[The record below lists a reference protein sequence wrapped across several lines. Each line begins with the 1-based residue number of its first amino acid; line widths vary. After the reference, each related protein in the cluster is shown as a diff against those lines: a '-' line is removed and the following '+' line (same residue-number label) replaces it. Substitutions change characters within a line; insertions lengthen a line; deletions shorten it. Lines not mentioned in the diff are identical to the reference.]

1 MGNLTLILL
10 IAIILFGV
18 AFVRN
23 VIIWGLIVLVVLG
36 VIGCACSAYEDGED
50 ARKKKRR
57 ERAIKEEE
65 SRIMMEKARKE
76 QAEKEAKARAEY
88 EAKYAKSWRNW
99 KNWEKKFVAPL
110 DRNKYVPKFVVAL
123 WSLLW
128 RIIRLIVMCFT
139 SLRYA
144 FWAFLALLWAFTI
157 WAIIGF
163 AQEGTLFV

>member
-1 MGNLTLILL
+1 MGGLALILL

-36 VIGCACSAYEDGED
+36 VIGCAYSAYEDGED

-57 ERAIKEEE
+57 ERAIKEE

-88 EAKYAKSWRNW
+88 EAEYAKSWRNW
-99 KNWEKKFVAPL
+99 ENWEKKFVAPL
-110 DRNKYVPKFVVAL
+110 NEKKYVPKFIVAL

-157 WAIIGF
+157 WMLIYF
-163 AQEGTLFV
+163 AQEGTLFA

>member
-1 MGNLTLILL
+1 MGDIVLILL

-23 VIIWGLIVLVVLG
+23 VIIWGLIILVVLG
-36 VIGCACSAYEDGED
+36 IIGVAYSAYEDGED
-50 ARKKKRR
+50 ARNKKRR
-57 ERAIKEEE
+57 ERAIQEEE
-65 SRIMMEKARKE
+65 LRIVMENKRKE
-76 QAEKEAKARAEY
+76 QAEKEAKAEAER

-110 DRNKYVPKFVVAL
+110 SRKKYVPKLIVVL
-123 WSLLW
+123 WRLLL

-144 FWAFLALLWAFTI
+144 FWAFIALLWAYTI
-157 WAIIGF
+157 WMLIYF
-163 AQEGTLFV
+163 AQNGTLFA

>member
-1 MGNLTLILL
+1 MGDIVLILV

-23 VIIWGLIVLVVLG
+23 VIIWGLIILAVLG
-36 VIGCACSAYEDGED
+36 IVGVAYSAYEDGED
-50 ARKKKRR
+50 ERKKKRR

-65 SRIMMEKARKE
+65 LRIMMEDKRKE
-76 QAEKEAKARAEY
+76 QAEKEAKAEAER

-99 KNWEKKFVAPL
+99 KNWEKKLVTPL
-110 DRNKYVPKFVVAL
+110 SRKKYVPKFIVAL
-123 WSLLW
+123 WRLLL

-157 WAIIGF
+157 WMLIYF
-163 AQEGTLFV
+163 AQEGTLFT

>member
-1 MGNLTLILL
+1 MGDLALILL

-23 VIIWGLIVLVVLG
+23 AIIWGIIILVVLG
-36 VIGCACSAYEDGED
+36 IVGVAYSAYEDGED
-50 ARKKKRR
+50 ARNKKRR

-65 SRIMMEKARKE
+65 SRIMAENTRKE
-76 QAEKEAKARAEY
+76 QAEKEAKAKAER

-110 DRNKYVPKFVVAL
+110 SKKKYVPKFIVAL
-123 WSLLW
+123 WRLLW

-144 FWAFLALLWAFTI
+144 FWACLALFWAFTI
-157 WAIIGF
+157 WMLIRL
-163 AQEGTLFV
+163 AQEGTLFT

>member
-1 MGNLTLILL
+1 MGDIVLILL

-23 VIIWGLIVLVVLG
+23 AIIWGLIILVVLG
-36 VIGCACSAYEDGED
+36 IICGIYSAYEDGED
-50 ARKKKRR
+50 ARNKKRR

-65 SRIMMEKARKE
+65 SRTMMENKRKE
-76 QAEKEAKARAEY
+76 QAEKEAKAEAER

-110 DRNKYVPKFVVAL
+110 SRKKYVPKFIVVL
-123 WSLLW
+123 WRLLL
-128 RIIRLIVMCFT
+128 RIIRMIVMCFT

-144 FWAFLALLWAFTI
+144 FWAFLALFWAFTI
-157 WAIIGF
+157 WMLIRL
-163 AQEGTLFV
+163 AQEGTLFT

>member
-1 MGNLTLILL
+1 MGDLALILI

-23 VIIWGLIVLVVLG
+23 VIIWGLIVLAVLG
-36 VIGCACSAYEDGED
+36 IVGGVYSAYEDGED

-76 QAEKEAKARAEY
+76 QAEKEAKDRAER

-144 FWAFLALLWAFTI
+144 FWAFIVLLWAFAI
-157 WAIIGF
+157 WMLIYF
-163 AQEGTLFV
+163 AQEGTLFA

>member
-1 MGNLTLILL
+1 MGDLALILV

-23 VIIWGLIVLVVLG
+23 VIIWGLIILVVLG
-36 VIGCACSAYEDGED
+36 IIGVAYSAYEDGED
-50 ARKKKRR
+50 ARNKKRR

-65 SRIMMEKARKE
+65 SRIVMENKRKE
-76 QAEKEAKARAEY
+76 QAEKEAKDEAER

-110 DRNKYVPKFVVAL
+110 NGKKYVPKFIVAL
-123 WSLLW
+123 WRLLL

-144 FWAFLALLWAFTI
+144 FWAFLALLWAFAI
-157 WAIIGF
+157 WMLIYF

>member
-1 MGNLTLILL
+1 MGDIVLILL

-36 VIGCACSAYEDGED
+36 IVGGIYSAYEDGED

-57 ERAIKEEE
+57 ERAIQEEE
-65 SRIMMEKARKE
+65 LRIVMENKRKE
-76 QAEKEAKARAEY
+76 QAEKEAKAEAER

-99 KNWEKKFVAPL
+99 KNWEKKFVSPL
-110 DRNKYVPKFVVAL
+110 SRKKYVPKFIVAL
-123 WSLLW
+123 WRLLL

-144 FWAFLALLWAFTI
+144 FWAFIVLLWAFTI
-157 WAIIGF
+157 RMLIWL
-163 AQEGTLFV
+163 AQDGTLFT

>member
-1 MGNLTLILL
+1 MGDIVLILL

-36 VIGCACSAYEDGED
+36 IVGGIYSAYEDGED

-57 ERAIKEEE
+57 ERAIQEEE
-65 SRIMMEKARKE
+65 LRIVMENKRKE
-76 QAEKEAKARAEY
+76 QAEKEAKAEAER

-110 DRNKYVPKFVVAL
+110 SRKKYVPKFIVVL
-123 WSLLW
+123 WRLLL

-144 FWAFLALLWAFTI
+144 FWAFIVLLWAYTI
-157 WAIIGF
+157 WMLIYF
-163 AQEGTLFV
+163 AQNGTLFA

>member
-1 MGNLTLILL
+1 MGDLALILL

-23 VIIWGLIVLVVLG
+23 AIIWGLIVLVVLG
-36 VIGCACSAYEDGED
+36 IIGSIYSAYEDGED

-76 QAEKEAKARAEY
+76 QAEKEAKDRAER

-110 DRNKYVPKFVVAL
+110 SRKKYVPKFVVAL
-123 WSLLW
+123 WRLLL

-144 FWAFLALLWAFTI
+144 FWAFLALLWAFAI
-157 WAIIGF
+157 WMLIYF
-163 AQEGTLFV
+163 AQDGTLFT

>member
-1 MGNLTLILL
+1 MGDLALILI

-23 VIIWGLIVLVVLG
+23 AIIWGLIILAVLG
-36 VIGCACSAYEDGED
+36 IIGGIYSAYEDGED

-76 QAEKEAKARAEY
+76 QAEKEAKDRAER

-128 RIIRLIVMCFT
+128 RIIRLIVTCFT

-144 FWAFLALLWAFTI
+144 FWAFLALLWAFAI
-157 WAIIGF
+157 WMLIYF
-163 AQEGTLFV
+163 AQEGTLFA

>member
-1 MGNLTLILL
+1 MGDLALILL

-36 VIGCACSAYEDGED
+36 VIGCAYSAYEDGEH
-50 ARKKKRR
+50 ARTKKRR

-65 SRIMMEKARKE
+65 SRIMMEKTRKD
-76 QAEKEAKARAEY
+76 QAEKEAKAEAEY

-110 DRNKYVPKFVVAL
+110 SRKKYVSKFVVAL

>member
-1 MGNLTLILL
+1 MGDLALILI

-23 VIIWGLIVLVVLG
+23 AIIWGLIVLVVLG
-36 VIGCACSAYEDGED
+36 IIGVAYSAYEDGED
-50 ARKKKRR
+50 ARNKKRR

-110 DRNKYVPKFVVAL
+110 NEKKYVPKFIVAL
-123 WSLLW
+123 WRLLL

-163 AQEGTLFV
+163 AQDGTLFV

>member
-1 MGNLTLILL
+1 MSDIVLILL

-23 VIIWGLIVLVVLG
+23 AIIWGLIILVVLG
-36 VIGCACSAYEDGED
+36 IVSGIYSAYEDGED

-57 ERAIKEEE
+57 ERAIQEEE
-65 SRIMMEKARKE
+65 SRIAMEKTRKE
-76 QAEKEAKARAEY
+76 QAEKEAKAKAEY

-110 DRNKYVPKFVVAL
+110 DRKKYVPKFIVAL
-123 WSLLW
+123 WRLLW

-144 FWAFLALLWAFTI
+144 FWAFLVLLWAFAI
-157 WAIIGF
+157 WMLIYF
-163 AQEGTLFV
+163 AQDGTLFA

>member
-1 MGNLTLILL
+1 MGDLALILI

-23 VIIWGLIVLVVLG
+23 VIIWGLIVLAVLG
-36 VIGCACSAYEDGED
+36 VIGCACSAYDDGED

>member
-1 MGNLTLILL
+1 MGDIVLILL

-23 VIIWGLIVLVVLG
+23 VIIWGLIILVVLG
-36 VIGCACSAYEDGED
+36 IIGVAYSAYEDGED
-50 ARKKKRR
+50 ARNKKCR
-57 ERAIKEEE
+57 ERAIQEEE
-65 SRIMMEKARKE
+65 LRIVMENKRKE
-76 QAEKEAKARAEY
+76 QAEKEAKAEAER

-110 DRNKYVPKFVVAL
+110 NEKKYVPKFIVAL
-123 WSLLW
+123 WRLLL

-144 FWAFLALLWAFTI
+144 FWAFLALLWVYII
-157 WAIIGF
+157 WMLIYF
-163 AQEGTLFV
+163 AQEGTLFT

>member
-1 MGNLTLILL
+1 MGDIVLILL

-23 VIIWGLIVLVVLG
+23 VIIWGLIILVVLG
-36 VIGCACSAYEDGED
+36 IIGVAYSAYEDGED
-50 ARKKKRR
+50 ARNKKRR

-65 SRIMMEKARKE
+65 SRTMREKTRKE
-76 QAEKEAKARAEY
+76 QAEKEAKAKVER

-110 DRNKYVPKFVVAL
+110 NEKKYVPKFIVAL
-123 WSLLW
+123 WRLLL

-144 FWAFLALLWAFTI
+144 LWAFLALLWAFTI
-157 WAIIGF
+157 RALIYF
-163 AQEGTLFV
+163 AQEGTLFT

>member
-1 MGNLTLILL
+1 MGDLALILI

-23 VIIWGLIVLVVLG
+23 AIIWGLIILAVLG
-36 VIGCACSAYEDGED
+36 IIGGIYSAYEDGED

-144 FWAFLALLWAFTI
+144 FWAFLALLWAFAI
-157 WAIIGF
+157 WMLIYF

>member
-1 MGNLTLILL
+1 MGDIVLILL

-23 VIIWGLIVLVVLG
+23 VIIWGLIVLAVLG
-36 VIGCACSAYEDGED
+36 VIGCAYEAYENGED

-65 SRIMMEKARKE
+65 SRIMAENKRKE
-76 QAEKEAKARAEY
+76 QAEKEAKAKAEY

-110 DRNKYVPKFVVAL
+110 DRKKHVPKFIVAL
-123 WSLLW
+123 WRLLW
-128 RIIRLIVMCFT
+128 RIIRLVVMCFT

-163 AQEGTLFV
+163 AQDGTLFV

>member
-1 MGNLTLILL
+1 MGDIALILV

-23 VIIWGLIVLVVLG
+23 VIIWGLIILVVLG
-36 VIGCACSAYEDGED
+36 IIGVAYSAYEDGED

-57 ERAIKEEE
+57 ERAIQEEGL
-65 SRIMMEKARKE
+65 RIVMENKRKE
-76 QAEKEAKARAEY
+76 QAEKEAKAEAERK
-88 EAKYAKSWRNW
+88 AKYAKSWRNW

-110 DRNKYVPKFVVAL
+110 SRKKYMPKFIVAL
-123 WSLLW
+123 WRLLL

-144 FWAFLALLWAFTI
+144 FWVFLALFWAFTI
-157 WAIIGF
+157 WMLIRL
-163 AQEGTLFV
+163 AQEGTLFT

>member
-1 MGNLTLILL
+1 MGDLALILI

-23 VIIWGLIVLVVLG
+23 AIIWGLIVLAVLG
-36 VIGCACSAYEDGED
+36 VIGCAYEAYENGED
-50 ARKKKRR
+50 ARNKKRR

-65 SRIMMEKARKE
+65 SRIMMENKRKE
-76 QAEKEAKARAEY
+76 QAEKEAKAKAEY

-110 DRNKYVPKFVVAL
+110 NEKKYVPKFIVVL
-123 WSLLW
+123 WRLLW

-144 FWAFLALLWAFTI
+144 FWAFLALLWAFAI
-157 WAIIGF
+157 WMLIYF
-163 AQEGTLFV
+163 AQEGTLFA

>member
-1 MGNLTLILL
+1 MGDLALILV

-23 VIIWGLIVLVVLG
+23 VIIWGLIILVVLG
-36 VIGCACSAYEDGED
+36 IIGVAYSAYEDGED
-50 ARKKKRR
+50 ARNKKRR

-65 SRIMMEKARKE
+65 SRIMMENKRKE
-76 QAEKEAKARAEY
+76 QAEKEAKAKAEY

-110 DRNKYVPKFVVAL
+110 DRKKHVPKFIVAL
-123 WSLLW
+123 WRLLW

-163 AQEGTLFV
+163 AQDGTLFV

>member
-1 MGNLTLILL
+1 MGDIVLILL

-36 VIGCACSAYEDGED
+36 IIGVAYSAYEDGED
-50 ARKKKRR
+50 ARNKKRR
-57 ERAIKEEE
+57 ERAIQEEE
-65 SRIMMEKARKE
+65 LRIVMENKRKE
-76 QAEKEAKARAEY
+76 QAEKEAKAEAER

-110 DRNKYVPKFVVAL
+110 SRKKYVPKFIVAL
-123 WSLLW
+123 WRLLL
-128 RIIRLIVMCFT
+128 RIIRLIVMCLT

-144 FWAFLALLWAFTI
+144 FWAFLALFWAFTI
-157 WAIIGF
+157 WMLIRL
-163 AQEGTLFV
+163 AQEGTLFA

>member
-1 MGNLTLILL
+1 MSDIVLILL

-23 VIIWGLIVLVVLG
+23 AIIWGLIILVVLG
-36 VIGCACSAYEDGED
+36 IIGVAYSAYEDGED

-57 ERAIKEEE
+57 ERAIQKEE

-76 QAEKEAKARAEY
+76 QAEKEAKAKAEY

-110 DRNKYVPKFVVAL
+110 SRKKYVPKFVVAL
-123 WSLLW
+123 WRLLL

-157 WAIIGF
+157 WMLIYF
-163 AQEGTLFV
+163 AQNGTLFA

>member
-1 MGNLTLILL
+1 MGDIALILV

-23 VIIWGLIVLVVLG
+23 AIIWGLIILVVLG
-36 VIGCACSAYEDGED
+36 IIGVAYSAYEDGED
-50 ARKKKRR
+50 ARNKKRR
-57 ERAIKEEE
+57 ERTIKEEE

-144 FWAFLALLWAFTI
+144 FWAFLALLWAFAI
-157 WAIIGF
+157 WMLIYF
-163 AQEGTLFV
+163 AQEGTLFA

>member
-1 MGNLTLILL
+1 MGDLALILV

-23 VIIWGLIVLVVLG
+23 AIIWGLIVLVVLG
-36 VIGCACSAYEDGED
+36 IIGGIYSAYEDGED

-57 ERAIKEEE
+57 ERAIQEEE
-65 SRIMMEKARKE
+65 LRIVMENKRKE

-99 KNWEKKFVAPL
+99 KNWEKRFVAPL
-110 DRNKYVPKFVVAL
+110 NEKKYVPKFIVAL
-123 WSLLW
+123 WRLLL

>member
-1 MGNLTLILL
+1 MGDLALILI

-23 VIIWGLIVLVVLG
+23 AIIWGLIVLAVLG
-36 VIGCACSAYEDGED
+36 VIGCAYEAYENGED

-65 SRIMMEKARKE
+65 SRIMMEKTRKE
-76 QAEKEAKARAEY
+76 QAEKEAKAKAEY

-110 DRNKYVPKFVVAL
+110 DRKKYVPKFIVAL
-123 WSLLW
+123 WRLLW

-163 AQEGTLFV
+163 AQDGTLFV

>member
-1 MGNLTLILL
+1 MGGLALILL

-23 VIIWGLIVLVVLG
+23 IIIWGLIVLVVLG
-36 VIGCACSAYEDGED
+36 VIGCTYSAYEDGED

-65 SRIMMEKARKE
+65 SRIMMGKARKE

-110 DRNKYVPKFVVAL
+110 SRKKYVPKFVVAL

-157 WAIIGF
+157 WMLIYF
-163 AQEGTLFV
+163 AQEGTLFA

>member
-1 MGNLTLILL
+1 MSDIVLILL

-23 VIIWGLIVLVVLG
+23 AIIWGLIVLVVLG
-36 VIGCACSAYEDGED
+36 IIGGIYSAYEDGED

-57 ERAIKEEE
+57 ERAIQEEE
-65 SRIMMEKARKE
+65 SRIVMENKRKE
-76 QAEKEAKARAEY
+76 QAEKEAKDEAER

-110 DRNKYVPKFVVAL
+110 SRKRYVPKFIVVL
-123 WSLLW
+123 WRLLL

>member
-1 MGNLTLILL
+1 MGDLALILI

-23 VIIWGLIVLVVLG
+23 VIIWGLIILVVLG
-36 VIGCACSAYEDGED
+36 IIGCACSAYEDGED

-110 DRNKYVPKFVVAL
+110 NEKKYVPKFIVAL
-123 WSLLW
+123 WSLLL

>member
-1 MGNLTLILL
+1 MGDLALILV

-23 VIIWGLIVLVVLG
+23 VIIWGLIILVVLG
-36 VIGCACSAYEDGED
+36 IIGVAYSAYEDGED
-50 ARKKKRR
+50 ARNKKRR
-57 ERAIKEEE
+57 ERAIQEEE
-65 SRIMMEKARKE
+65 LRIVMENKRKE
-76 QAEKEAKARAEY
+76 QAEKEAKAEAER

-110 DRNKYVPKFVVAL
+110 SRKKYVPRFVVAL
-123 WSLLW
+123 WCLLL

-144 FWAFLALLWAFTI
+144 FWAFLALFWAFTI
-157 WAIIGF
+157 WMLIRL
-163 AQEGTLFV
+163 AQEGTLFT

>member
-1 MGNLTLILL
+1 MGDIVLILL

-23 VIIWGLIVLVVLG
+23 VIIWGLIILVVLG
-36 VIGCACSAYEDGED
+36 IIGVAYSAYEDGED
-50 ARKKKRR
+50 ARNKKRR
-57 ERAIKEEE
+57 ERAIQEEE
-65 SRIMMEKARKE
+65 LRIVMENKRKE
-76 QAEKEAKARAEY
+76 QAEKEAKAEAER

-110 DRNKYVPKFVVAL
+110 NEKKYVPKFIVAL
-123 WSLLW
+123 WRLLL

-144 FWAFLALLWAFTI
+144 FWAFIALLWAYTI
-157 WAIIGF
+157 WMLIYF
-163 AQEGTLFV
+163 AQNGTLFA

>member
-1 MGNLTLILL
+1 MGDLALILL

-23 VIIWGLIVLVVLG
+23 VIIWGLIVLAVLG
-36 VIGCACSAYEDGED
+36 IVGGVYSAYEDGED

>member
-1 MGNLTLILL
+1 MGDLALILI

-23 VIIWGLIVLVVLG
+23 VIIWGIIILVVLG
-36 VIGCACSAYEDGED
+36 IIGVAYSAYEDGED
-50 ARKKKRR
+50 ARNKKRR

-123 WSLLW
+123 WSLLL

-144 FWAFLALLWAFTI
+144 FWAFLALLWAYTI
-157 WAIIGF
+157 WMLIYF
-163 AQEGTLFV
+163 AQEGTLFT

>member
-1 MGNLTLILL
+1 MGDIVLILL

-23 VIIWGLIVLVVLG
+23 AIIWGLIVLVVLG
-36 VIGCACSAYEDGED
+36 IIGGIYSAYEDGED
-50 ARKKKRR
+50 ARNKKRR

-65 SRIMMEKARKE
+65 SRIMMENKRKE
-76 QAEKEAKARAEY
+76 QAEKEAKAEAER

-110 DRNKYVPKFVVAL
+110 SRKKYVPKLIVVL
-123 WSLLW
+123 WRLLL

-144 FWAFLALLWAFTI
+144 FWAFLALLWAYTI
-157 WAIIGF
+157 WMLIRL
-163 AQEGTLFV
+163 AQEGTLFA

>member
-1 MGNLTLILL
+1 MGDIVLILL

-23 VIIWGLIVLVVLG
+23 AIIWGLIVLAVLG
-36 VIGCACSAYEDGED
+36 VIGCAYEAYENGED

-65 SRIMMEKARKE
+65 SRIMAENKRKE
-76 QAEKEAKARAEY
+76 QAEKEAKAKAEY

-110 DRNKYVPKFVVAL
+110 DRKKHVPKFIVAL
-123 WSLLW
+123 WRLLW
-128 RIIRLIVMCFT
+128 RIIRLVVMCFT

-163 AQEGTLFV
+163 AQDGTLFV